1 MMLAEAPKVPFRAG
15 RKWKPAERS
24 FPFNSKGLNVIVC
37 DMCVHARVSER
48 VGVNGRMSLCVRV
61 TDTVGAVRDVNR
73 GLKQERRE
81 SSLSLIYAN
90 YITVYTNEST

>member
-1 MMLAEAPKVPFRAG
+1 MSSCVICVYML
-15 RKWKPAERS
+15 
-24 FPFNSKGLNVIVC
+24 VC
-37 DMCVHARVSER
+37 HER

-73 GLKQERRE
+73 GLKQERGE